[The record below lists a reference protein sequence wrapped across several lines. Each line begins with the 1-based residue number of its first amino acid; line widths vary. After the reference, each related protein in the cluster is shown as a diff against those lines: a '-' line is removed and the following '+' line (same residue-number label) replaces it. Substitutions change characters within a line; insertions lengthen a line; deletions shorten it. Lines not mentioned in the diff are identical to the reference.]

1 MTSGAQ
7 ALAAIE
13 PPLRYCA
20 LAACRACPRLAD
32 HLAAIRRDHPAYHAA
47 PVAPWGAKSARL
59 LIVGLA
65 PGMHGA
71 NRTGRPFTGD
81 ASGAFLFE
89 SLYRA
94 GFATTADA
102 NTARLVNARI
112 TNAVRCLPPANRP
125 TASEIANCLG
135 YLNHELRELWRPGV
149 RRRRCVL
156 ALGRIAHDAVIRAAG
171 RPPAGFAHGAEREIA
186 PGLTLLDTYH
196 PSRQNTNTG
205 RLTRDM
211 LDRVALRAAGLLG

>member
-1 MTSGAQ
+1 MESRTGVLPVVES
-7 ALAAIE
+7 ALPYRE
-13 PPLRYCA
+13 LGR
-20 LAACRACPRLAD
+20 CRACPRLAR
-32 HLAAIRRDHPAYHAA
+32 HLQSIRREYPEYHAA
-47 PVAPWGAKSARL
+47 PVAPWGSTSARL

-94 GFATTADA
+94 GLATTADA
-102 NTARLVNARI
+102 NTARLLNVRI

-125 TASEIANCLG
+125 MASEIASCLG
-135 YLNHELRELWRPGV
+135 YLNHELRELWRPGL
-149 RRRRCVL
+149 RKARCVL
-156 ALGRIAHDAVIRAAG
+156 ALGRIAHDAVSRAVG
-171 RPPAGFAHGAEREIA
+171 RRLSPFGHGVEQALA
-186 PGLTLLDTYH
+186 PGLVLLDTYH

-211 LDRVALRAAGLLG
+211 LDRVAQRAARLVG